1 MKPGLYGAGERE
13 EGGCQ
18 TRSSHFPICSQ
29 VIPVFL
35 RTVPDQS
42 FWVAASGQLLTLAF
56 PASFPESL
64 ATDRQSERGRNA
76 PPPLVG
82 AGACLPSWCEPRLG
96 SWRRPGRPV
105 VQLAPHCSGL
115 LTPSLPFK
123 VPLQEVAQGGAWPPG
138 RGELGSCYIPF
149 MSLLFHLS

>member
-1 MKPGLYGAGERE
+1 MKPGLDGAGERE

-18 TRSSHFPICSQ
+18 TRSSHFPVCSQ

-76 PPPLVG
+76 PRPWLGLVPVYP
-82 AGACLPSWCEPRLG
+82 AGVSPGWGHGEDPGGQSSSWCP
-96 SWRRPGRPV
+96 
-105 VQLAPHCSGL
+105 
-115 LTPSLPFK
+115 T
-123 VPLQEVAQGGAWPPG
+123 AQV
-138 RGELGSCYIPF
+138 F
-149 MSLLFHLS
+149 